1 MFIRDFKGKIVFLD
15 LTKLKSDKDKYIALW
30 EMKYNIHLKEKEV
43 FNNKAPANFI
53 LNEPTQLKFLDAPFA
68 LQTESIFTLINQ
80 NNQSNIPCKKI
91 EEYLINIIRR
101 RGDLCLDSI

>member
-43 FNNKAPANFI
+43 FNNNLMDFI
-53 LNEPTQLKFLDAPFA
+53 NGEN
-68 LQTESIFTLINQ
+68 IF
-80 NNQSNIPCKKI
+80 K
-91 EEYLINIIRR
+91 
-101 RGDLCLDSI
+101 